1 MPIQSFRHKALK
13 RLFEECD
20 ARGLPAGQTQKLLD
34 VLAAPDTGDTAEEP
48 NEVGLFPGWRLHPLK
63 GARKGF
69 WSVTITGN
77 WRVIFRFDKGDAFDV
92 DFIDYH

>member
-1 MPIQSFRHKALK
+1 MQSFRHKALK
-13 RLFEECD
+13 RLFEDGD

-34 VLAAPDTGDTAEEP
+34 VLAALDTAEEP
-48 NEVGLFPGWRLHPLK
+48 NEVGLFPGWRLHRLK
-63 GARKGF
+63 GDRKGF

-77 WRVIFRFDKGDAFDV
+77 WRVVFRFDKGDAWDV

>member
-1 MPIQSFRHKALK
+1 MPIRGFRYKALK
-13 RLFEECD
+13 RLFEYGD

-34 VLAAPDTGDTAEEP
+34 VLAALDTAEEP

-63 GARKGF
+63 GDRKGF
-69 WSVTITGN
+69 RSVTITGN
-77 WRVIFRFDKGDAFDV
+77 WRVIFRFEKGDALDV

>member
-13 RLFEECD
+13 RLFEESD

-34 VLAAPDTGDTAEEP
+34 VLAALDTAEEP

-77 WRVIFRFDKGDAFDV
+77 WRVIFRFDKGDVFDV

>member
-1 MPIQSFRHKALK
+1 MPIQSFRHKALQ
-13 RLFEECD
+13 RLFEDGD
-20 ARGLPAGQTQKLLD
+20 ARGLPPGQTQKLLD
-34 VLAAPDTGDTAEEP
+34 VLAALDTAAAA

-63 GARKGF
+63 GGRKGF

-77 WRVIFRFDKGDAFDV
+77 WRVIFRFDKGDAFAV